1 MSLNYELYT
10 LFIKV
15 VLTVEFLSLIGQY
28 NIKKQSDVI
37 WKISILVL
45 TCFLDKTLIKK
56 KSFKIY
62 LGVTKK

>member
-28 NIKKQSDVI
+28 NIKKKQSDVI

-56 KSFKIY
+56 NHSKYI
-62 LGVTKK
+62 